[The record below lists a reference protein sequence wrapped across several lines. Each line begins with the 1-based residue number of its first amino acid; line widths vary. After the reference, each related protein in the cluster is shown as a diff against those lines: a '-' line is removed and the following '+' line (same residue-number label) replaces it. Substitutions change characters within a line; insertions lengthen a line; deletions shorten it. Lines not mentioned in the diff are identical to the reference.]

1 MVQNV
6 TVHKLYTKC
15 AFKDA
20 FIDKNEVSMNTLPDK
35 KIQYYSITLHI
46 IICAASQ
53 IN

>member
-20 FIDKNEVSMNTLPDK
+20 FIDKNE
-35 KIQYYSITLHI
+35 I
-46 IICAASQ
+46 
-53 IN
+53 

>member
-20 FIDKNEVSMNTLPDK
+20 FIDKNEVW
-35 KIQYYSITLHI
+35 IQTE
-46 IICAASQ
+46 
-53 IN
+53 